1 MRIEESFT
9 VGVPIETA
17 WEAIRN
23 PEIVAP
29 CIPGCESIE
38 VVDPKHYKAAVRMG
52 LGPIK
57 MRFLVEVEIT
67 EEEAPRRVVS
77 VTKGEEG
84 GRASRVRS
92 ENVLSLTALGDRET
106 QVAYSAEV
114 DVTGRIAKFGFGI
127 MKKKAQT
134 LGGEFA
140 EAFRDR
146 LESRGTEPA

>member
-9 VGVPIETA
+9 VSVPIASA

-38 VVDPKHYKAAVRMG
+38 VVDPTHYKAAVRLG

-57 MRFLVEVEIT
+57 LRFLVEVEIT
-67 EEEAPRRVVS
+67 EEEAPIRLVS
-77 VTKGEEG
+77 TTKGEEG

-92 ENVLSLTALGDRET
+92 QNVLSLTALGDRET
-106 QVAYSAEV
+106 EIAYSAEV
-114 DVTGRIAKFGFGI
+114 EVTGRIAKFGFGM
-127 MKKKAQT
+127 MKKKAET
-134 LGGEFA
+134 LGREFA
-140 EAFRDR
+140 EAFRKRVENGQD
-146 LESRGTEPA
+146 AA